1 MIYVGIDIAKLNHFA
16 PIYQLRWRNSHGAVQ
31 IYK

>member
-1 MIYVGIDIAKLNHFA
+1 MIYVGIDIAKLNHL
-16 PIYQLRWRNSHGAVQ
+16 PPYQLRWRNSHGAVQ